1 MTPAAS
7 IEEFLAAPI
16 GKWIAGKSFVI
27 WAYSP
32 SLAGSVY
39 FGRPGED
46 DFPALLQM
54 APLPLHPAF
63 AAPFD
68 AVIDCTRI
76 EGLSAQS
83 FEVLVRYLG
92 EVHPI
97 VGRIRRVVVV
107 RPSSSTGNMA
117 SATLGGLF
125 HEWVATRFPAALFT
139 DGAEAFR
146 WLKRPRGDVERGLVD
161 ATLAQALGVPPLLR
175 GLRDW
180 LSAQLQEGAAP
191 PSVLGAA
198 RSLGLSPRSLQRHL
212 HEAGTRFRA
221 EVDRA
226 RVRAAEGLL
235 IDGDAKL
242 EAIARQ
248 VGCASLSHF
257 STLFRRATGEAPS
270 DFRQRRR

>member
-1 MTPAAS
+1 MQPAAS
-7 IEEFLAAPI
+7 IEEFLAAPV
-16 GKWIAGKSFVI
+16 GKWIAGKSYVI
-27 WAYSP
+27 WVYSP

-39 FGRPGED
+39 LGRPDED

-54 APLPLHPAF
+54 APLPLHPAL
-63 AAPFD
+63 APPFD

-76 EGLSAQS
+76 EGLSTQS
-83 FEVLVRYLG
+83 FEVLVQYLG
-92 EVHPI
+92 TIGDV
-97 VGRIRRVVVV
+97 VGRIRRVAVV
-107 RPSSSTGNMA
+107 RPSTSSGNMA

-125 HEWVATRFPAALFT
+125 HELVATRFPAALFT
-139 DGAEAFR
+139 DAAEAFR
-146 WLKRPRGDVERGLVD
+146 WLKRPRGDVERALID

-180 LSAQLQEGAAP
+180 LGAQLVEGAEP
-191 PSVLGAA
+191 PSVAGAA
-198 RSLGLSPRSLQRHL
+198 RSLGVSPRSLQRHL
-212 HEAGTRFRA
+212 HDAGTRFRV

-235 IDGDAKL
+235 IEGDAKL